1 MKQLSFDTS
10 GDNLNVA
17 VFESGRVLTHFECN
31 VSKQHGEHLLPVIQ
45 EVIQGVGWKPEDLD
59 EIYVGRGPGSYTG
72 LRIGITMAK
81 VWAKMMNCKL
91 YTYSSLSLMASQ
103 VCTFDVKTLLIPMI
117 DARRGSVYV
126 GAYQWN
132 KHIYQNVMKD
142 VHQDWQDWIN
152 QQLIPYLANNQ
163 IENLVFVNL
172 VDRELLEMV
181 ENRLE
186 SSSYKIHTV
195 LEPRSW
201 PNTIHTFQVEC
212 SREKDVDLLV
222 PYYAHASLA
231 EQEWA
236 ERNRG
241 EVNQDEGYIEYSYE
255 SDFP

>member
-10 GDNLNVA
+10 GDNLNVT
-17 VFESGRVLTHFECN
+17 VFESGRVLMHFESN

-45 EVIQGVGWKPEDLD
+45 ETICGVEWKPEVLD

-81 VWAKMMNCKL
+81 VWAKMLNCKL

-103 VCTFDVKTLLIPMI
+103 VCTFDAKTLIVPII

-126 GAYQWN
+126 GAYRWN
-132 KHIYQNVMKD
+132 NHIYQNVMED
-142 VHQDWQDWIN
+142 VHQDWQTWIN
-152 QQLIPYLANNQ
+152 QHLIPYLANHQ
-163 IENLVFVNL
+163 IESLIFVNL
-172 VDRELLEMV
+172 MDQKLLEIV

-186 SSSYKIHTV
+186 SGSYKIHNV
-195 LEPRSW
+195 LGPRSW
-201 PNTIHTFQVEC
+201 PNTLHTFQVEC
-212 SREKDVDLLV
+212 NEERDVDLLV

-231 EQEWA
+231 EQEWV

-241 EVNQDEGYIEYSYE
+241 EVKQDEGYIEYSYE
-255 SDFP
+255 SDFT